1 MIYAVAF
8 LSGAALMGLEMVG
21 SRVLA
26 PTFGSSIFIWGSL
39 IGVVLA
45 ALSIG
50 YYAGG
55 RLADRHPR
63 AGPLA
68 VILGLSGLFTSLIP
82 WASRAVL
89 GRSAALPG
97 AAGPLTACLV
107 LFFVPSVLLAMVS
120 PWCMRLSIPSVERAG
135 HSAGLLY
142 AVSNAGSIAGTFAT
156 SFYMIPRM
164 GTVAILRSLSGL
176 LLALGILV
184 SLGAGN
190 GNRKTLPL
198 VLTVSMVVALSAN
211 ILGGTVAEAGVIY
224 KEQSLYHNIYVSE
237 QGGIRLLRF
246 DKAVQGGIY
255 VDRPYDSAYPYPDYV
270 HLALTLNPDIK
281 DVLMIGLGAGLAPK
295 RFARDYPDMNI
306 EVVEID
312 PAVVRVAREY
322 FGFPEDDVV
331 KIHVRDGRVFLTESD
346 KRYDLIVL
354 DAYWADAIP
363 FHLATIEFYETVK
376 ARLNEGGVLA
386 SNIIGALEGQRSQMF
401 RSMYHTMA
409 RVFPMPYVFA
419 VGYAPMTEESY
430 RNIEVF
436 AVASSEEQTIRLSKG
451 DFVERARELS
461 RSRVTVPG
469 FEAIA
474 QDLYEAP
481 VSPEGAV
488 VLTDDHAPVDALL
501 HLY

>member
-1 MIYAVAF
+1 M
-8 LSGAALMGLEMVG
+8 
-21 SRVLA
+21 
-26 PTFGSSIFIWGSL
+26 
-39 IGVVLA
+39 
-45 ALSIG
+45 
-50 YYAGG
+50 
-55 RLADRHPR
+55 
-63 AGPLA
+63 
-68 VILGLSGLFTSLIP
+68 FTALIP
-82 WASRAVL
+82 WASKAVL
-89 GRSAALPG
+89 GRCAALPG
-97 AAGPLTACLV
+97 ASGPLAASLA

-156 SFYMIPRM
+156 SFYLIPRM
-164 GTVAILRSLSGL
+164 GTVAILKSLAAL
-176 LLALGILV
+176 LLALGVLV
-184 SLGAGN
+184 AAAK
-190 GNRKTLPL
+190 GNRKTFPL

-211 ILGGTVAEAGVIY
+211 ILGGTAAEAGVIY
-224 KEQSLYHNIYVSE
+224 KEQSLYHNIYVVE
-237 QGGIRLLRF
+237 QGGIRLLKF

-255 VDRPYDSAYPYPDYV
+255 IDRPYDSAYPYPDYV
-270 HLALTLNPDIK
+270 HLALTLNPHMK

-322 FGFPEDDVV
+322 FGFPGDDVV
-331 KIHVRDGRVFLTESD
+331 KVHVRDGRVFLTETE

-363 FHLATIEFYETVK
+363 FHLATLEFYETVK
-376 ARLNEGGVLA
+376 ARLNEGGVLV

-401 RSMYHTMA
+401 RSMFHTMA
-409 RVFPMPYVFA
+409 RVFPQPYVFA
-419 VGYAPMTEESY
+419 VGYAPMTEGSY

-436 AVASSEEQTIRLSKG
+436 AVASSRPEDAMRLTKE
-451 DFVERARELS
+451 DFVQRARELS

-481 VSPEGAV
+481 VSADGAV
-488 VLTDDHAPVDALL
+488 LLTDDHAPVDAPL